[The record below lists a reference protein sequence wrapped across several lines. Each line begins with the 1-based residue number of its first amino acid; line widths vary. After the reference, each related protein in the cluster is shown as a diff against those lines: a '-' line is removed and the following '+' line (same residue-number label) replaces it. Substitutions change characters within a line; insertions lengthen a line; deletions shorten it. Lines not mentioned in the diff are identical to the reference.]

1 MKLEI
6 DNKEF
11 SNLLQVNIDTSGVAN
26 LMRKS
31 LFEILAKEV
40 TKQTR
45 SYMTVETLQSPNC
58 NVSISNDNK
67 IVITMTEDLKPHGS
81 EELVEKQF
89 LIDAPEL
96 LHLFMAIYY
105 MDRSRSVSQEVKV
118 EYGKGWEEQKEK
130 EA

>member
-6 DNKEF
+6 DSKEIG
-11 SNLLQVNIDTSGVAN
+11 SLLQVSIDTSGVTN
-26 LMRKS
+26 LMRRS

-45 SYMTVETLQSPNC
+45 SYMTVETLQSPDC
-58 NVSISNDNK
+58 SVSISNDNK
-67 IVITMTEDLKPHGS
+67 IVITMTENLKPHGS

-89 LIDAPEL
+89 LVDAPEL
-96 LHLFMAIYY
+96 LHLFLAIYY
-105 MDRSRSVSQEVKV
+105 MDRSKNVSTDVKV
-118 EYGKGWEEQKEK
+118 EYGTGWEEQKEK